1 MSVRSGRVV
10 KTVRTLTR
18 PASEASCAFTTYSC
32 TLPRLDGFEYCSR
45 HILEDKAAPFRQCN
59 YTFTSTSK
67 RCLRPAPTTDRKDGR
82 YCLDHSRRSLVVRQR
97 AARRTCPRQ
106 TPETLLSILSH
117 HQMDT
122 HTAGQNAIPDPAS
135 VPGLGST
142 ALEYA
147 SDTDSDEETATFP
160 QDSLPRREADSEL
173 DSADSDVD
181 PLEHA
186 EVFTT
191 EEITRIYLE
200 KLQKLKSMYVGEY
213 KRLIHILRESRRKY
227 LQAVRQEKE
236 TMTSIH
242 SQPKPT
248 PEERVAYEQLKALA
262 RYHKHLG
269 THALLH
275 RQQLER
281 RLQVTEGVNYKPGTS
296 IGCVKCVY
304 SEGSWRCGEKSI
316 PLSKYCSKHILH
328 DPNQVLF
335 GACGISKCGDD
346 QCSTPVVSVPY
357 ASTCIYHT
365 PVPNPVPVS
374 SPLVE
379 EVESSQ
385 TEMGG
390 DDDLYDHSMYGHL
403 PPPGP
408 RNIIDLPETHS
419 FIVTEVPP
427 DNVMEGDDD
436 ILPETTK
443 EETQPAAETPMETE
457 DVVPPSDAKG
467 NDVQSEEDPA
477 KTSKEKSGK
486 VEESGDTSNTNTGS
500 STNTLQT
507 QNVDESQKEAPT
519 DLPVTEN
526 T

>member
-18 PASEASCAFTTYSC
+18 PAPEAACAFTTYSC
-32 TLPRLDGFEYCSR
+32 SLPRLDGFEYCSR
-45 HILEDKAAPFRQCN
+45 HILEDKTAPFRQCN
-59 YTFTSTSK
+59 YIFTSTGK
-67 RCLRPAPTTDRKDGR
+67 RCLRSAPTSDRKEG
-82 YCLDHSRRSLVVRQR
+82 YCLEHSRRSLVVRQR
-97 AARRTCPRQ
+97 AARKTCPRQ
-106 TPETLLSILSH
+106 TPETLLSMLSH

-135 VPGLGST
+135 VPGLAST

-147 SDTDSDEETATFP
+147 SDTDSEEETLTFP

-227 LQAVRQEKE
+227 LQAIRQEKE
-236 TMTSIH
+236 TMMSIH
-242 SQPKPT
+242 DQPKPT
-248 PEERVAYEQLKALA
+248 PEERQAYEQLKALA

-269 THALLH
+269 THSLLH

-304 SEGSWRCGEKSI
+304 SEGSWRCGEKSV

-335 GACGISKCGDD
+335 GACGVRKCGDD
-346 QCSTPVVSVPY
+346 QCSIPVVSLPY
-357 ASTCIYHT
+357 ATTCIYHT
-365 PVPNPVPVS
+365 PVPNPIPVS
-374 SPLVE
+374 SAPVE
-379 EVESSQ
+379 EVES
-385 TEMGG
+385 TPAEVEE
-390 DDDLYDHSMYGHL
+390 DLYGHSSYSQL

-408 RNIIDLPETHS
+408 RDIIDLPESHS

-427 DNVMEGDDD
+427 ENVMEDDD
-436 ILPETTK
+436 APQDSTEGEVPEQDSTI
-443 EETQPAAETPMETE
+443 MSD
-457 DVVPPSDAKG
+457 DVPQDNAKG
-467 NDVQSEEDPA
+467 SDLISENTNDRSQENDVD
-477 KTSKEKSGK
+477 KSAGEPENEGQGK
-486 VEESGDTSNTNTGS
+486 DAPPEQMDTNI
-500 STNTLQT
+500 
-507 QNVDESQKEAPT
+507 
-519 DLPVTEN
+519 
-526 T
+526 